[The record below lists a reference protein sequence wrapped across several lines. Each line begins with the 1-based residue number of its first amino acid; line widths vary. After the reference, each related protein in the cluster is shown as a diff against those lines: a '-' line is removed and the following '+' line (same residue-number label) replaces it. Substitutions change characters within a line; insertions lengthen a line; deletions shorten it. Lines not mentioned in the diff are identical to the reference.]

1 MDTDNLKENC
11 IELFLDGYSFTE
23 IANKVGYSRSYITRL
38 IQEDQR
44 VINKK
49 DELTKEK
56 VTKVVKDINN
66 SKVRKKI
73 YIPNVIID
81 KMDFSDDMNK
91 SDFVNIKY
99 DEKTDSIIIRKHN
112 V

>member
-1 MDTDNLKENC
+1 MDTNKLKENC
-11 IELFLDGYSFTE
+11 IQLFLNGYTFTQ
-23 IANKVGYSRSYITRL
+23 IANKFGYSRSYITRL

-44 VINKK
+44 IINKK
-49 DELTKEK
+49 ETLKKEK
-56 VTKVVKDINN
+56 ITKVIKDVNN
-66 SKVRKKI
+66 KKVRKKI

-81 KMDFSDDMNK
+81 KMNFSDNINK

-112 V
+112 I